1 MVLIELSKKRQ
12 SDSEYSMRNHS
23 MRKMENQNLRV
34 LLLSVGTLSGHRQAA
49 EAIKQTL
56 KKLYPDAETQN
67 VNLFR
72 YANSFWVCLLDGLY
86 HAILK
91 FVPWFWNLIWD
102 SKEVY
107 WLTYGLRS
115 TLCQLNWFRLYREVI
130 RPFSPHVIICTY
142 SLACAMCAIIKKK
155 KRSDFLLAAASTDF
169 SLNPYWFDNSVDVYF
184 LPHEALRKKLIKKGI
199 SPGKL
204 CTVGIPI
211 SMNFSEPKNKDDLRK
226 RWQVRKDLFTILLMG
241 GGLGMGSLKE
251 IVVTLDNSH
260 LPIQLLVV
268 TGINRRLK
276 RKLQALESH
285 LNLPIKVFGY
295 IKKIDELMEISD
307 LLISKPGGLTTAE
320 SLVKKVPLAIVDSL
334 AGQERRNQQLLSE
347 RGITFELK
355 DKEDLID
362 LIRGFLNNSFDLTQW
377 QHGVSSLA
385 RPQATQEIV
394 EKLVSL
400 TKEKKDDSRIS
411 GSTH

>member
-1 MVLIELSKKRQ
+1 
-12 SDSEYSMRNHS
+12 

-49 EAIKQTL
+49 EAIKKTL
-56 KKLYPDAETQN
+56 GKLYPNVKTQN

-72 YANSFWVCLLDGLY
+72 YANSFWVCLLNGLY

-91 FVPWFWNLIWD
+91 FFPWFWDIIWD

-115 TLCQLNWFRLYREVI
+115 ILYQLNWFRLYREVI
-130 RPFSPHVIICTY
+130 LPFSPHAIICTY
-142 SLACAMCAIIKKK
+142 SLACAMCATIKKK
-155 KRSDFLLAAASTDF
+155 KHLDFVLAAVSTDF
-169 SLNPYWFDNSVDVYF
+169 NLNPYWFDNSVDVYF
-184 LPHEALRKKLIKKGI
+184 LPHEGLKKKLIKEGI

-211 SMNFSEPKNKDDLRK
+211 SMDFSERKNEENLRK
-226 RWQVRKDLFTILLMG
+226 KWQVKKDLFTILLMG

-251 IVVTLDNSH
+251 IVVTLDNAH

-276 RKLQALESH
+276 RKLQALESD
-285 LNLPIKVFGY
+285 LNLSLKVLGY
-295 IKKIDELMEISD
+295 IKQIDELMEISD

-320 SLVKKVPLAIVDSL
+320 ALVKKLPLGIFDSL

-347 RGITFELK
+347 KGVTFELK
-355 DKEDLID
+355 GKEDLID
-362 LIRGFLNNSFDLTQW
+362 LIQGFLNNSLDLTQW
-377 QHGVSSLA
+377 RQGVDGLA

-400 TKEKKDDSRIS
+400 TKQRKNDSRIS
-411 GSTH
+411 RSTH

>member
-1 MVLIELSKKRQ
+1 M
-12 SDSEYSMRNHS
+12 
-23 MRKMENQNLRV
+23 
-34 LLLSVGTLSGHRQAA
+34 
-49 EAIKQTL
+49 
-56 KKLYPDAETQN
+56 
-67 VNLFR
+67 
-72 YANSFWVCLLDGLY
+72 
-86 HAILK
+86 
-91 FVPWFWNLIWD
+91 
-102 SKEVY
+102 Y

-115 TLCQLNWFRLYREVI
+115 ILYQLNWFRLYREVI
-130 RPFSPHVIICTY
+130 LPFSPHAIICTY
-142 SLACAMCAIIKKK
+142 SLACAMCATIKKK
-155 KRSDFLLAAASTDF
+155 KHSDFLLAAVSTDF
-169 SLNPYWFDNSVDVYF
+169 SLNPYWFDKSVDVYF
-184 LPHEALRKKLIKKGI
+184 LPHEGLRKKLIKEGI

-211 SMNFSEPKNKDDLRK
+211 SMDFSEPKNEEDLRK
-226 RWQVRKDLFTILLMG
+226 KWQVRKDLFTILLMG

-251 IVVTLDNSH
+251 IVVTLDSSH

-276 RKLQALESH
+276 RKLQELESH
-285 LNLPIKVFGY
+285 LNLPLKVLGY
-295 IKKIDELMEISD
+295 IKKVDELMEISD

-320 SLVKKVPLAIVDSL
+320 ALVKKLPLGIIDSL

-347 RGITFELK
+347 KGVTFELK

-362 LIRGFLNNSFDLTQW
+362 LIQGFLNNSFDLTQW
-377 QHGVSSLA
+377 RQGVSRLA

-400 TKEKKDDSRIS
+400 TKERKDDSKIS